1 MLTMTTNGVTAT
13 ASRVGRERELVMT
26 RRVDA
31 PLALV
36 WSAWTE
42 ASHLPRW
49 IPGPAAW
56 TMSACEIDLREGGV
70 WHLAWRRHDGRE
82 MHIRGV
88 YQEVLPL
95 ERLVSNSSWGDAW
108 PDCLETLTLTGED
121 GRTRI
126 TQAVR
131 YDSEEAYD
139 AAIGNG
145 LEDGMAEALDSL
157 EAYLN
162 ATKWKGMPC

>member
-1 MLTMTTNGVTAT
+1 MLTMTKNGVTAS
-13 ASRVGRERELVMT
+13 ASRVGLGRELVMT
-26 RRVDA
+26 RMVDA
-31 PLALV
+31 SLALV
-36 WSAWTE
+36 WNTWTD

-49 IPGPAAW
+49 IPGPAGW
-56 TMSACEIDLREGGV
+56 TMSACEIDLREGGA
-70 WHLAWRRHDGRE
+70 WHLAWRHHDGRE

-95 ERLVSNSSWGDAW
+95 ERLVSNSSWGDGW
-108 PDCLETLTLTGED
+108 PDCMESLTLTEEY

-126 TQAVR
+126 TQVVR